1 MTGYLFTIL
10 ATALSLLIVDIIVPG
25 VNIANFP
32 SALIAGVIIGLVNAF
47 IRPILTALSFPITF
61 LTLGIFSFVVNGF
74 CLWLASIIAPGFE
87 MNGLIAFILA
97 PIVLSFASTF
107 LNNYFAK
114 EA

>member
-1 MTGYLFTIL
+1 
-10 ATALSLLIVDIIVPG
+10 
-25 VNIANFP
+25 
-32 SALIAGVIIGLVNAF
+32 
-47 IRPILTALSFPITF
+47 
-61 LTLGIFSFVVNGF
+61 
-74 CLWLASIIAPGFE
+74 